1 MQALD
6 AIYVMSAMLLDIVF
20 IYLIIEE
27 LVYIKRKYKRTRK
40 GIDIINKSYAL
51 RNFLKDFSDIQNK
64 SEKDLILW
72 EYYLVYSV
80 ALGVNEKINDKLID
94 KYIK

>member
-1 MQALD
+1 MQSVD
-6 AIYVMSAMLLDIVF
+6 AIYVMSAMILDIVF

-27 LVYIKRKYKRTRK
+27 LVYIRRKYKRTRK

-51 RNFLKDFSDIQNK
+51 RNFLKDFSDIK
-64 SEKDLILW
+64 TKKEEDLILW

-80 ALGVNEKINDKLID
+80 ALGVNEKINDKLIE
-94 KYIK
+94 KYLK